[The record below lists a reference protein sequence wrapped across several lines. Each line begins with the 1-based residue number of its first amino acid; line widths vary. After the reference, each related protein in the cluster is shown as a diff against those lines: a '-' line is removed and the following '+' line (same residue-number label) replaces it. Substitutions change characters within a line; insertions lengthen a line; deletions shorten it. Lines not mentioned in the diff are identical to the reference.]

1 MAVKGVKMKWIEQLE
16 TRSLLNATP
25 APIFNAMPGSTVVK
39 SLKPSALNTGPRG
52 ARLKPMKGLT
62 ITTDGTVLKNVAIRG
77 TIVIDAANV
86 TIQNFRLNAT
96 GNNYGVQVINGGS
109 VTLSNG
115 EIFNAAGAAVI
126 GNNWTALR
134 LNVHTMASDAFDGG
148 GNNTLEDC
156 FIHNIGYAKGAHA
169 DGFQANNGDSIV
181 IEGNNFNLPKSALP
195 FRANSCIFLNGYVY
209 NYLDGTVI
217 TGNWF
222 DGGNY
227 SIYALEQ
234 TNTTVTHNVFGRDYR
249 YGILDGLVSDW
260 SQNTDSKGATV
271 LSIPTAAAFRAS
283 AEATD
288 GAGPAFLPRGKYFHR
303 NHEECVEYAP
313 IQLAPAR
320 ELLPH
325 RVIRPA
331 GQTPRES
338 GRYRAAW

>member
-1 MAVKGVKMKWIEQLE
+1 MISWIERLGD
-16 TRSLLNATP
+16 RALFSAIPPATLVAASIARP
-25 APIFNAMPGSTVVK
+25 AVAK
-39 SLKPSALNTGPRG
+39 SLKPNALNTGPHG
-52 ARLKPMKGLT
+52 AVLKPMKGLT

-181 IEGNNFNLPKSALP
+181 IEGNNFNLTKYALP

-217 TGNWF
+217 QGNWF

-249 YGILDGLVSDW
+249 YGILDGSVSDW
-260 SQNTDSKGATV
+260 SQNTDIKGV
-271 LSIPTAAAFRAS
+271 P
-283 AEATD
+283 
-288 GAGPAFLPRGKYFHR
+288 
-303 NHEECVEYAP
+303 V
-313 IQLAPAR
+313 QL
-320 ELLPH
+320 
-325 RVIRPA
+325 
-331 GQTPRES
+331 
-338 GRYRAAW
+338 